1 MRGFSPFG
9 IFQAALLFKNLQ
21 PIGVGTLVGGL
32 CCGGAQALLGCGANE
47 TKCSHGFEGL
57 DLSSEEDLRFKPH

>member
-9 IFQAALLFKNLQ
+9 NLLAALLFKNLQ
-21 PIGVGTLVGGL
+21 PIGVGTKVGGL
-32 CCGGAQALLGCGANE
+32 CSGGAQALLECGANE

-57 DLSSEEDLRFKPH
+57 DLSSVRGLEV